1 MFMIFLHSSLRG
13 MRKPRRCAQGRDELL
28 RREARA
34 TAMDNRRR
42 WYCGAVLLV
51 AVCFGPLA
59 RAAEQIETTLVA
71 EVREETNVAGRR
83 VARLVPAT
91 VLREGQ
97 VVFYTVRILNRT
109 SEPAREVA
117 VVQRVPENTAYVP
130 KSAGGP
136 GAEIMFSADGGQTF
150 GKEGQLIVVEQS
162 LPLSDPSPGTIRQ
175 PLTRPATPED
185 YTHIRWRL
193 RNPLAPGAVALA
205 RFRAVFK

>member
-1 MFMIFLHSSLRG
+1 
-13 MRKPRRCAQGRDELL
+13 
-28 RREARA
+28 
-34 TAMDNRRR
+34 MDNRLRR
-42 WYCGAVLLV
+42 YRCAVLLIAICV
-51 AVCFGPLA
+51 GPLA
-59 RAAEQIETTLVA
+59 RAAEPIETTLIA

-109 SEPAREVA
+109 SEPAREVV

-136 GAEIMFSADGGQTF
+136 GAEITFSADGGQTF
-150 GKEGQLIVVEQS
+150 GKEGQLIVVEPA
-162 LPLSDPSPGTIRQ
+162 LPLSGLPPGTIRQ
-175 PLTRPATPED
+175 PLTRPATPAD
-185 YTHIRWRL
+185 YTHVRWRL